1 MAQAEAEELS
11 LHHRRIRERGTN
23 PWVYGLARAFLK
35 PFLILYFR
43 MRRRGREHLPAGP
56 VLQAA
61 NHRSFLD
68 PFGDRLSRT
77 SSDLLRGQARA
88 LRPAPQRLGPNALGE
103 FPIKR
108 GESDQGS
115 MTTARMLLERGEAR
129 VEDPSPHLA
138 VEVTARIW
146 PCVESQWAW
155 LGGPMP
161 HHVEHEEGRERAAA

>member
-1 MAQAEAEELS
+1 MAHAEAEELS

-23 PWVYGLARAFLK
+23 PWVYGLARAFLR

-43 MRRRGREHLPAGP
+43 MRRRGREHLP
-56 VLQAA
+56 
-61 NHRSFLD
+61 
-68 PFGDRLSRT
+68 
-77 SSDLLRGQARA
+77 
-88 LRPAPQRLGPNALGE
+88 
-103 FPIKR
+103 
-108 GESDQGS
+108 
-115 MTTARMLLERGEAR
+115 R

>member
-1 MAQAEAEELS
+1 
-11 LHHRRIRERGTN
+11 
-23 PWVYGLARAFLK
+23 
-35 PFLILYFR
+35 

-56 VLQAA
+56 VLLAA

-68 PFGDRLSRT
+68 PFAIGCCVPRPIYFVAKRELFDRRLSGWV
-77 SSDLLRGQARA
+77 L
-88 LRPAPQRLGPNALGE
+88 NALGA